1 MPFENIPQPDLLSVS
16 PTLRL
21 RRWRPEDKADM
32 ERALQWY
39 QDPELVY
46 FVDGPDAKPYSSV
59 AKMYEYLDQKGEE
72 YWIEELEKGEFVPIG
87 DVTLCRDDLPIVLG
101 PKEKRGQGRGRQVV
115 QTLIHRAEALGF
127 DHLGVEEI
135 YHYNVRSKRMFE
147 SLGFQVVEQTDAGC
161 RYRLDLIC

>member
-1 MPFENIPQPDLLSVS
+1 MLLYNQQQHSGEARAYENDCSGLPQPRGAGGGN
-16 PTLRL
+16 TA
-21 RRWRPEDKADM
+21 AD
-32 ERALQWY
+32 
-39 QDPELVY
+39 
-46 FVDGPDAKPYSSV
+46 
-59 AKMYEYLDQKGEE
+59 
-72 YWIEELEKGEFVPIG
+72 
-87 DVTLCRDDLPIVLG
+87 
-101 PKEKRGQGRGRQVV
+101 EKRGQGRGRQVV